1 MPEISAELSSPRA
14 LSLAPTAARDLAE
27 CRAILAAGSK
37 SFAAAGRVLPPS
49 VRDDAAALYAFCRFA
64 DDAVDD
70 ARDPA
75 RGVELVRG
83 RLDLVYR
90 GTPHDS
96 PVDRAFTR
104 VVEAL
109 QLPRVVPDALV
120 EGFAWDAAGRR
131 YETLDDTI
139 AYGVR
144 VASTVGLMMSMLLG
158 CRARGTLSRAAELG
172 IAMQLTN
179 IARDVGE
186 DARRG
191 RVYLPEAWL
200 RGAGVDPEALRRN
213 PAPGPALGAVVRRI
227 LDQAD
232 VHYARADVGVRELPQ
247 RVRVAIRA
255 ARLIYADIGRVIAA
269 RGYDSVSG
277 RAVVSGPRKLWL
289 VARALPAWRWRPTG
303 EQTPE
308 TAATRFLLDAIAP
321 EAPR

>member
-1 MPEISAELSSPRA
+1 MPEISAELDAPRA
-14 LSLAPTAARDLAE
+14 LAPTKTAERDLAE

-49 VRDDAAALYAFCRFA
+49 LRSQAAAIYAFCRFA

-90 GTPHDS
+90 GAPHDS

-109 QLPRVVPDALV
+109 ELPRVVPDALV
-120 EGFAWDAAGRR
+120 EGFAWDAEGRR
-131 YETLDDTI
+131 YATLDDTI

-200 RGAGVDPEALRRN
+200 HAAGVDPDALRAR
-213 PAPGPALGAVVRRI
+213 PTPSPALGEVVRR
-227 LDQAD
+227 LLAEAD
-232 VHYARADVGVRELPQ
+232 VHYARADVGIRELPQ

-255 ARLIYADIGRVIAA
+255 ARLIYADIGRVVAA

-303 EQTPE
+303 EATPE
-308 TAATRFLLDAIAP
+308 TPAARFLLDAVAP